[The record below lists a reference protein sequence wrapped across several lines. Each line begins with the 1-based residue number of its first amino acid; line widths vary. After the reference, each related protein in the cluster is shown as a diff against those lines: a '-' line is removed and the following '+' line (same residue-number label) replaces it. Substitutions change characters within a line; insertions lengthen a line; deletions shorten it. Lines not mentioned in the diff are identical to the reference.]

1 MAEAHV
7 HTPSGFGDNA
17 DEAEQQLAF
26 VESLTRSYQR
36 RVRMAL
42 ENVRNSRHPYVD
54 GCMVSQLHEHAKMIR
69 REVLALDKMIQT
81 W

>member
-7 HTPSGFGDNA
+7 YTPRGFGDNA

-36 RVRMAL
+36 RVRRAL
-42 ENVRNSRHPYVD
+42 ENVSGNRHPYVD

>member
-7 HTPSGFGDNA
+7 HMPKNFGDNA

-36 RVRMAL
+36 RVRRAL
-42 ENVRNSRHPYVD
+42 ENVRNSRHPYAD
-54 GCMVSQLHEHAKMIR
+54 GCMRSQLHEHAKMIR
-69 REVLALDKMIQT
+69 REVLALDKMVQA

>member
-1 MAEAHV
+1 MAECYV
-7 HTPSGFGDNA
+7 YTLPEFGSNA

-36 RVRMAL
+36 RVRSAL
-42 ENVRNSRHPYVD
+42 ENVRDKRHPYVD

>member
-7 HTPSGFGDNA
+7 HMPRRFGDNA

-36 RVRMAL
+36 RVELAL
-42 ENVRNSRHPYVD
+42 ESVRDMHHPYAD
-54 GCMVSQLHEHAKMIR
+54 GCMRSQLHEHAKMIR
-69 REVLALDKMIQT
+69 REVLALDKMVQE

>member
-7 HTPSGFGDNA
+7 HTPSGFGDNE

-26 VESLTRSYQR
+26 VESLTRSYKK
-36 RVRMAL
+36 RVEQAL
-42 ENVRNSRHPYVD
+42 ESVRDMHLPYAD
-54 GCMVSQLHEHAKMIR
+54 GCMRSQLHEHAKMIR
-69 REVLALDKMIQT
+69 REVLALDKMIQE